1 MNQNLKG
8 DSERKSGLVET
19 QGNLKM
25 SCVAESDA
33 KNQQDYKGFCWS
45 FGMLSVLIHG
55 SYRL

>member
-25 SCVAESDA
+25 SCVAEVMPRTN
-33 KNQQDYKGFCWS
+33 KTIK
-45 FGMLSVLIHG
+45 VLVG
-55 SYRL
+55 PLGCYQL